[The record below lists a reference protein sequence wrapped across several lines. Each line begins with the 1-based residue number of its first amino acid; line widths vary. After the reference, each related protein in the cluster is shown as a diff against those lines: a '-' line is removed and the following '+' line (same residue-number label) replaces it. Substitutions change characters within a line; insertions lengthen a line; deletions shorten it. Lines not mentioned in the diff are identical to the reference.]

1 MGPSPPSRLFQA
13 LTLFFTLTHA
23 TSSSPPRPPSPA
35 PPPPTPASQP
45 TTPAPSPPALP
56 TPAVLTNPIPI
67 NLLNSGTSGLGV
79 KQKGSF
85 LGFIAMGEIFNGRM
99 LSKNLTG
106 VNRTAQTPPLP
117 TRIGFGH
124 SLVRVG
130 LSLFRRG
137 GVRGNEMRQPRLAW
151 GLLVILLRRG
161 SGFMHTAIFLHYL
174 ARMLHR
180 PLGRK
185 IKGKSAANAPT
196 PTPAPAPATTPS
208 RVRSSYTPPRT
219 RTHPRH
225 RLAHAVNVRCHTPAR
240 TAASTG
246 DGAMRAHAHDAGTS
260 SPRAADTAPAQA
272 RKRTRPTEA
281 YHGFGLRDFGGVVRE
296 SSCAKLEF
304 AFNWI
309 RHAGGEG
316 LLGPNPARMRAVQL
330 EGNTYNLRWE
340 GGNYVGLGMN
350 LQEYQQWKAH
360 MMDFEKPWL
369 KS

>member
-1 MGPSPPSRLFQA
+1 MGPSPPSRLLLG
-13 LTLFFTLTHA
+13 LTLFLTLTHA
-23 TSSSPPRPPSPA
+23 TVIVYTSTQVVFTTAPAVSGTPAAYTGVAAYNPGTLAPPPSP
-35 PPPPTPASQP
+35 PPPSSQ
-45 TTPAPSPPALP
+45 TPSPSTSSTAARPAW
-56 TPAVLTNPIPI
+56 ASSRRGRSWV
-67 NLLNSGTSGLGV
+67 
-79 KQKGSF
+79 
-85 LGFIAMGEIFNGRM
+85 AMGEIFNGRM

-161 SGFMHTAIFLHYL
+161 SGFMHTAIFLYHL
-174 ARMLHR
+174 ARMLR
-180 PLGRK
+180 GPLGRK

-246 DGAMRAHAHDAGTS
+246 DGAMRAHAHDASTS

-272 RKRTRPTEA
+272 RKRTRPVHA
-281 YHGFGLRDFGGVVRE
+281 LR
-296 SSCAKLEF
+296 
-304 AFNWI
+304 
-309 RHAGGEG
+309 
-316 LLGPNPARMRAVQL
+316 
-330 EGNTYNLRWE
+330 
-340 GGNYVGLGMN
+340 
-350 LQEYQQWKAH
+350 
-360 MMDFEKPWL
+360 
-369 KS
+369 